1 MFTMERVGKRR
12 LDLLWYVLT
21 GLLVL
26 FAIGIYV
33 VYVPEGKGPSRKWTE
48 FVFYSSLL
56 FIFLAKFYWRIHR
69 RLKLWLA
76 MLAALVLH
84 VSGYVPLLSRIERW
98 PSIAYPVIMT
108 IEAILIIIALKLIL
122 GVLPDPNVR
131 L

>member
-1 MFTMERVGKRR
+1 MERAGKRR

-26 FAIGIYV
+26 SAIGIYV
-33 VYVPEGKGPSRKWTE
+33 VYVPEGKGPDRKWTE
-48 FVFYSSLL
+48 FALYSFFL
-56 FIFLAKFYWRIHR
+56 FVFLAKFYWRIHA

-84 VSGYVPLLSRIERW
+84 VCVYVPLLSRIEHW
-98 PSIAYPVIMT
+98 PSIAYPILMT
-108 IEAILIIIALKLIL
+108 IEAVLIIIAFKLTL